1 MNESGVYA
9 KNTAKAY
16 GFGVLSAIITTA
28 VFVLIFAFILTCVDL
43 SDNAAAVMSVGA
55 LTIGCIVG
63 GIVTAKL
70 NGKSGLLCGAVC
82 GSLVFVLTFLI
93 SLIFNFSSFSA
104 MTAIKAAASV
114 VCGSLGGVL
123 GVNFKAK
130 RKII

>member
-9 KNTAKAY
+9 KNTLKAY
-16 GFGVLSAIITTA
+16 GFGILAAIIATA
-28 VFVLIFAFILTCVDL
+28 TFVLIFAFILTCVDL
-43 SDNAAAVMSVGA
+43 SDSAAAVLSVGA
-55 LTIGCIVG
+55 IALGCVVG

-82 GSLVFVLTFLI
+82 GLLVFVLTLLI

-104 MTAIKAAASV
+104 MTAIKAVCSV